1 MAENFLKQNIVQKS
15 HRVPNKINQNKPTLR
30 YSIIKMAGVR
40 NKEKILKATREI
52 TESHKGKS
60 HKAIC

>member
-1 MAENFLKQNIVQKS
+1 MDEKFPNKKTVQKS

-40 NKEKILKATREI
+40 NKETIQKAARKI
-52 TESHKGKS
+52 TESHKRETP
-60 HKAIC
+60 